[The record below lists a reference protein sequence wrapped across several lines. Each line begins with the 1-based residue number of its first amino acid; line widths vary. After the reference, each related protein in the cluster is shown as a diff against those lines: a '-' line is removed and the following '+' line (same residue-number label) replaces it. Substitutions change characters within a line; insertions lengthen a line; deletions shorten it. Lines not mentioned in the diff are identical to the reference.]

1 MSDPK
6 FYEADDVIDEYLE
19 VTLEDKDFNEYHY
32 WVKISDI
39 PEGACDIDW
48 PIEQAKKYHSSQELP
63 EVPETN
69 LIRFTLQMIKFMLMA
84 DPFSR
89 YEDEFTFI

>member
-48 PIEQAKKYHSSQELP
+48 PIEHAKKYHSSQELP
-63 EVPETN
+63 
-69 LIRFTLQMIKFMLMA
+69 RS
-84 DPFSR
+84 SR
-89 YEDEFTFI
+89 KQT